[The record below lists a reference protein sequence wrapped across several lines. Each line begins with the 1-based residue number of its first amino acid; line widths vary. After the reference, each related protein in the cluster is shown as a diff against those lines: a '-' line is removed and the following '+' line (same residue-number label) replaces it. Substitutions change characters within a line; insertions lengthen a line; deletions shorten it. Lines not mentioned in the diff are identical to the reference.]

1 VRTLSALRETDP
13 RLKRLLPQNRS
24 VLAGSPC
31 RRAAVA
37 DEPEDERH
45 PCRARLAKAS
55 GVSRQIRGT
64 AAKTS
69 PALAKVDVWRGKHP
83 GCLLPACGR
92 LAQKGCKE
100 AYCATAGVSQASL
113 IVDSGGNASW
123 KIGRQIALS
132 DAQLSGQDDRARRLV
147 VAELEHGAQG
157 TSSVTVQIHPSLLG
171 VELPST
177 ALSLQGGPDGP
188 TCSGTTSR
196 VSMTALI
203 TTLGVRMPS
212 FLAGGIRLAA
222 LPFVGSGGRQAAGR

>member
-1 VRTLSALRETDP
+1 VRAVLVPKSILERTSPPLPAVHRCRPFVEARQTGSLSRFGGNATGTPGAVRTLSALRETDP

-83 GCLLPACGR
+83 GYLLPACGR

-113 IVDSGGNASW
+113 IVDSGGNA
-123 KIGRQIALS
+123 
-132 DAQLSGQDDRARRLV
+132 QLDDRVANCALRR
-147 VAELEHGAQG
+147 A
-157 TSSVTVQIHPSLLG
+157 TV
-171 VELPST
+171 LPTGRFAAGGST
-177 ALSLQGGPDGP
+177 A
-188 TCSGTTSR
+188 SGDVISR
-196 VSMTALI
+196 CGVCEI
-203 TTLGVRMPS
+203 TRAM
-212 FLAGGIRLAA
+212 
-222 LPFVGSGGRQAAGR
+222 VG